1 MFTPRTI
8 LVIQAHPDDAEI
20 FCAGTLALLREK
32 GHRIVITTITSGGMG
47 GIGMDVEAT
56 AATRKA
62 EAAEAAGLIESE
74 YHCLD
79 QRDGFL
85 FDGPEIRIETIELIR
100 RERADVVLTHLP
112 NDYHPDHRA
121 TSSIAEAATLMS
133 TLPNV
138 PCPIEPL
145 SATPLLYHTTP
156 FNLTDHLGHPYTP
169 HFYVDITTVIDIKR
183 RMIGSHQSQIE
194 LMQVMFGKGH
204 FVEDMLDDHDRKL
217 GPRIGTAYAE
227 AFWQHLGGGF
237 PHTPFLQQALREYVR
252 LHLG

>member
-85 FDGPEIRIETIELIR
+85 
-100 RERADVVLTHLP
+100 
-112 NDYHPDHRA
+112 
-121 TSSIAEAATLMS
+121 
-133 TLPNV
+133 
-138 PCPIEPL
+138 
-145 SATPLLYHTTP
+145 
-156 FNLTDHLGHPYTP
+156 
-169 HFYVDITTVIDIKR
+169 
-183 RMIGSHQSQIE
+183 
-194 LMQVMFGKGH
+194 
-204 FVEDMLDDHDRKL
+204 
-217 GPRIGTAYAE
+217 
-227 AFWQHLGGGF
+227 
-237 PHTPFLQQALREYVR
+237 
-252 LHLG
+252 